1 MMLIINT
8 HSNPK
13 PWTLNPKPSI
23 LYQVVIPPEMKEPYY
38 DEQCYYYGYLLWA
51 LLVLNI
57 ADARHSIVI
66 ISSIVTISIIISII
80 SIIYCRCTTQY
91 FAIVL
96 VLFVFLLVLLVL

>member
-1 MMLIINT
+1 
-8 HSNPK
+8 
-13 PWTLNPKPSI
+13 
-23 LYQVVIPPEMKEPYY
+23 MKEPYY

-66 ISSIVTISIIISII
+66 ISSIVTISIIISSIVTISIIISII